1 MQVNIKALQYLKDA
15 MENLSS
21 RVRLLEP
28 GQVDQIE
35 GRLQT
40 ILYKMS
46 QLAEKK
52 ETALSSE
59 KFAKV
64 VR

>member
-1 MQVNIKALQYLKDA
+1 

-21 RVRLLEP
+21 RVRVLEP
-28 GQVDQIE
+28 GQVEQVE

-40 ILYKMS
+40 LLYKMS

-52 ETALSSE
+52 EAALSSE
-59 KFAKV
+59 KLAKV
-64 VR
+64 RLLLTIHK